1 MTASV
6 SRPRSAL
13 SIAWRWPGRSSV
25 KPIASRATRAIRSL
39 ACPPMDGLWSHR
51 KLHFVGI
58 GGAGMSGLALVAQE
72 LGASVTGSD
81 RSGGSRSGGSSYAA
95 RLREAGIEPVV
106 GHDAANV
113 PEGAEVVYSTA
124 IGPENPERAVARRE
138 LHRADLLAELT
149 RLRPTI
155 AVSGTHGKTTTSS
168 MLVHALRGSGADPSY
183 LVGGE
188 VRSTG
193 SNAGWGTGEWLVV
206 EADESDRS
214 LLKLD
219 RRVAV
224 LTNAEL
230 DHHSTYSSRR
240 DVDETFRAFLAPA
253 EDAVVWDRPE
263 LLALARPGS
272 FAALDRARPRV
283 WPYEAAA
290 ALTLGGSRFSLDGVE
305 VVLTVPGAHNAL
317 NAAAALT
324 AIKAIGGDVAAA
336 AAALR
341 DFAGAGRRFERIG
354 TTPEG
359 AQVIDDYAH
368 HPTEVRATLAAA
380 RTLAPRRLVA
390 VFQPHLFSRTRHPA
404 REFGAALALADLPV
418 VTEVYPARERAE
430 DYPGVSGRLVAAAAA
445 DAAGG
450 RRVAWLPGFDDA
462 ERFLRAELR
471 DGDLLLTLGAADI
484 DELGRR
490 LAAPGRPPRV

>member
-13 SIAWRWPGRSSV
+13 SIASRWPGRSWA
-25 KPIASRATRAIRSL
+25 KPIASRATLAIRSL

-58 GGAGMSGLALVAQE
+58 GGAGMSGLALVVQQ
-72 LGASVTGSD
+72 LGASGTGSD
-81 RSGGSRSGGSSYAA
+81 RSGGSSYAA

-113 PEGAEVVYSTA
+113 PDGAELVYSTA
-124 IGPENPERAVARRE
+124 IGPENPERAVAAHE
-138 LHRADLLAELT
+138 QHRADLLPELT

-168 MLVHALRGSGADPSY
+168 MLVHALRGCGMDPSY

-193 SNAGWGTGEWLVV
+193 ANAGWGAGEWLVV

-230 DHHSTYSSRR
+230 DHHSTYSSQR
-240 DVDETFRAFLAPA
+240 DVEATFREFLAPA

-263 LLALARPGS
+263 LLALAGATPVTP
-272 FAALDRARPRV
+272 FDAHEP
-283 WPYEAAA
+283 E
-290 ALTLGGSRFSLDGVE
+290 LTAGGSRFALDGVE
-305 VVLTVPGAHNAL
+305 VTLDVPGAHNAH

-324 AIKAIGGDVAAA
+324 AARLAGADLEAA
-336 AAALR
+336 AAALAG
-341 DFAGAGRRFERIG
+341 FSGAGRRFER
-354 TTPEG
+354 
-359 AQVIDDYAH
+359 
-368 HPTEVRATLAAA
+368 
-380 RTLAPRRLVA
+380 
-390 VFQPHLFSRTRHPA
+390 
-404 REFGAALALADLPV
+404 
-418 VTEVYPARERAE
+418 
-430 DYPGVSGRLVAAAAA
+430 
-445 DAAGG
+445 
-450 RRVAWLPGFDDA
+450 
-462 ERFLRAELR
+462 
-471 DGDLLLTLGAADI
+471 
-484 DELGRR
+484 LGRTAR
-490 LAAPGRPPRV
+490 GAV